1 MNLDFFNF
9 QQATGFAGDGRQGNK
24 PSLQQLTDWVKNPA
38 SNKDIIRDPEDLGNV
53 LQVNGLGS
61 TNAERVEVT
70 AYDVQSNYRFG
81 VGDFGD
87 VRIGLT
93 ATYIDEFLVQQDAT
107 QPEFNAVGHQN
118 RPTGTAPCLTTLEGQ
133 PAGGL
138 DS

>member
-1 MNLDFFNF
+1 M
-9 QQATGFAGDGRQGNK
+9 
-24 PSLQQLTDWVKNPA
+24 
-38 SNKDIIRDPEDLGNV
+38 
-53 LQVNGLGS
+53 
-61 TNAERVEVT
+61 T

-118 RPTGTAPCLTTLEGQ
+118 RPTGTAPTLPRWKANLQ
-133 PAGGL
+133 AGWTL
-138 DS
+138 NNHSVVATRPPICMM